1 MKRILFSALTVLCT
15 MLLLPLLLL
24 RPADGWDVLGY
35 IIIFFL
41 ILYPIQ
47 AILLGILA
55 GTNWRLLWCIPV
67 FSALLFPPL
76 FWIAILDVVW
86 ELYIYA
92 AIYLGLGALA
102 TITTALILHVIQ
114 LRKRKNEE
122 KPEVL

>member
-1 MKRILFSALTVLCT
+1 MKRIIFSALTVLCT

-55 GTNWRLLWCIPV
+55 GTNWRLLWGIPV

-102 TITTALILHVIQ
+102 TITTALILHVVQ